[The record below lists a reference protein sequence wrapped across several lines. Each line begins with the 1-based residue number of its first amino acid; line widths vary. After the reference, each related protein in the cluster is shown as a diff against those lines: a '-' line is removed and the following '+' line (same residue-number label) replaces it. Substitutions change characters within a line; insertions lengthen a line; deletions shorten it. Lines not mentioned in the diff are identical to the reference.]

1 MEIRFGRVVTCD
13 GSLCRAV
20 GQQARWAWR
29 FEKSGLGAGL
39 NLRDR
44 DSIQRHA
51 GRGFTHNPMGHFCRL
66 FNCTQSSHELLP
78 GLEHQLV
85 SPCRIARAANRHSL
99 GDGRSRL
106 TETGVF

>member
-39 NLRDR
+39 TLRDR

-51 GRGFTHNPMGHFCRL
+51 GRGFTHNPMGYFCRL
-66 FNCTQSSHELLP
+66 FNCTLFTLYLPLFNIIYIIGKLELAI
-78 GLEHQLV
+78 G
-85 SPCRIARAANRHSL
+85 
-99 GDGRSRL
+99 G
-106 TETGVF
+106 